1 MTEKATSAAS
11 SLAIRGLG
19 VAIIGIALAVYRD
32 TLPGIYTDLLL
43 PIAFA
48 VGTWLVVKNL
58 AAVCLGSALLA
69 FAHSELSSA
78 AVDLSTDLAELGK
91 SGNKFSETQPET
103 SQDSTASSTDRG
115 SRFTTVPAR
124 LPPIEHGSTVPPNL
138 MRRNRR
144 WACRPGQG
152 LSLM

>member
-32 TLPGIYTDLLL
+32 TLPGITTDLLL

-48 VGTWLVVKNL
+48 VGTWLVIKNL

-69 FAHSELSSA
+69 FAHSEPSSA
-78 AVDLSTDLAELGK
+78 DWIASIAYPVIAVSCLATTIGIYGIRFKKHVGDTHDE
-91 SGNKFSETQPET
+91 
-103 SQDSTASSTDRG
+103 RWR
-115 SRFTTVPAR
+115 SRR
-124 LPPIEHGSTVPPNL
+124 
-138 MRRNRR
+138 
-144 WACRPGQG
+144 
-152 LSLM
+152 